1 MFDSTSSLRIEL
13 DTQGFE
19 LSAGEIADMEADLH
33 TLRRQ
38 IEHFPSSLLHISMIR
53 HQRDRTYH
61 VKTSLTLCGTTL
73 FTGDRD
79 LASHAA
85 FERCIHKLVGKVQA
99 HKAKMAGKIDW
110 NKATS
115 GNHAELN
122 PTDQFDALELDCAV
136 AQDDYLAFRLA
147 MDVFEDGLSKRVG
160 RWINRYPQIEEKL
173 GQSMTISDIVEEV
186 FLIAFSEFLDRPH
199 DVPPGKWLE
208 GLIDPAVQAL
218 IQSPDEEYAS
228 ISYSRAILE
237 RKS

>member
-1 MFDSTSSLRIEL
+1 MLDCTSSLRIEL

-19 LSAGEIADMEADLH
+19 LSEGEIADMEADLH

-99 HKAKMAGKIDW
+99 HKAKMK
-110 NKATS
+110 
-115 GNHAELN
+115 
-122 PTDQFDALELDCAV
+122 
-136 AQDDYLAFRLA
+136 
-147 MDVFEDGLSKRVG
+147 
-160 RWINRYPQIEEKL
+160 KL
-173 GQSMTISDIVEEV
+173 GD
-186 FLIAFSEFLDRPH
+186 
-199 DVPPGKWLE
+199 
-208 GLIDPAVQAL
+208 
-218 IQSPDEEYAS
+218 
-228 ISYSRAILE
+228 
-237 RKS
+237 